1 MSGKE
6 EIIIVRRADTED
18 EPIKGGVWKIAHA
31 DFMTAM
37 MAFFLVM
44 WLINQ
49 TDDQTKD
56 SVANF
61 FNPVNLSQ
69 SIVDKKGLEEPKPN
83 TPKDSKAQAASA
95 KSEPQGGTAHQMR
108 KPRFKEGALFQ
119 DPYAILAKIASEA
132 EPLPQ
137 HALGAELETGD
148 KDIPALPGGEV
159 NRDPFDPLYW
169 QVSPREVKR
178 GEGKSASGTMPTP
191 DQGKSDV
198 RVEKPSP
205 PKLGSAAP
213 ISGDTATAPAA
224 NVEVKRP
231 QPGKEIT
238 APADVEAV
246 KADDELSALKTSIVR
261 AMGSSS
267 ASTPQVTV
275 RRTSDGT
282 LISLTDDLN
291 YSMFAVGS
299 SEPDAKV
306 VRGMASIGKA
316 LAARKG
322 KIIVRGHTDARPF
335 KSGDYD
341 NWRLSQSRAQMALY
355 MLVRGGLPEGRI
367 LSVEGR
373 ADREPLNKENA
384 NADENRRIEILLQE

>member
-1 MSGKE
+1 MTGKE
-6 EIIIVRRADTED
+6 EIIIVRRVDPEEDTH
-18 EPIKGGVWKIAHA
+18 KGGVWKIAHA

-37 MAFFLVM
+37 MAFFLIM
-44 WLINQ
+44 WLISQ
-49 TDDQTKD
+49 TDKDTRD

-69 SIVDKKGLEEPKPN
+69 STVDKKGLEDIKATSPKE
-83 TPKDSKAQAASA
+83 ASA
-95 KSEPQGGTAHQMR
+95 NVSSEKAGSAGGTAHAMR

-137 HALGAELETGD
+137 HALGAELETGN
-148 KDIPALPGGEV
+148 KDVPALPGGEV

-178 GEGKSASGTMPTP
+178 GEGAASSGTIPTP
-191 DQGKSDV
+191 DQGKADIRVPKRSQQSQASASPLPSTEVSAQPV
-198 RVEKPSP
+198 REEKADA
-205 PKLGSAAP
+205 K
-213 ISGDTATAPAA
+213 DTASPKA
-224 NVEVKRP
+224 
-231 QPGKEIT
+231 
-238 APADVEAV
+238 EAGS
-246 KADDELSALKTSIVR
+246 KGDDDLAALKTSIVR
-261 AMGSSS
+261 AMGGGSSA
-267 ASTPQVTV
+267 ASTPQVAV

-299 SEPDAKV
+299 SEPDTKV
-306 VRGMASIGKA
+306 VRGMALIGKA
-316 LAARKG
+316 LVGRKG
-322 KIIVRGHTDARPF
+322 NIILRGHTDARPF
-335 KSGDYD
+335 KSGDSD
-341 NWRLSQSRAQMALY
+341 NWRLSHSRAQMALY

-373 ADREPLNKENA
+373 ADREPLNKENP